1 MCLIIIKGNKMGHFC
16 LKNTANTV
24 LCVVRG
30 GSKPNKS
37 TQLTLDSLF
46 VKGAS
51 KQVDEAKR
59 LGKNWEG
66 YKIQHTHT
74 HT

>member
-1 MCLIIIKGNKMGHFC
+1 MGHFC

-74 HT
+74 HTHT